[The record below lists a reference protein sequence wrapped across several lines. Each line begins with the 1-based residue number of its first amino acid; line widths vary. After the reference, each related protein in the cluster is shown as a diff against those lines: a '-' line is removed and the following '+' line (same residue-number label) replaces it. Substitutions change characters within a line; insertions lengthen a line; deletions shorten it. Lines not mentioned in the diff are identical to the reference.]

1 MAYAQAKVCAA
12 AIAALLGEREPPAR
26 PEMTSACYS
35 FVSDS
40 EATHLTSL
48 HRYDPARKT
57 MVTVNGTT
65 SVSKARSAE
74 DAARGLQWAR
84 GIWADML
91 D

>member
-1 MAYAQAKVCAA
+1 
-12 AIAALLGEREPPAR
+12 
-26 PEMTSACYS
+26 
-35 FVSDS
+35 
-40 EATHLTSL
+40 
-48 HRYDPARKT
+48 